1 MKNGWTYKK
10 LGEVVDN
17 LRTGLNPRVHFRL
30 NTTDAK
36 GYYITVREL
45 KGFSFTVDDRT
56 DRINDYAIKRINER
70 SNLKIGDVLYSG
82 TGTIGRTALVQE
94 LPTWW
99 NIKEGVYAL
108 TPKHDILDSSFLIY
122 AMQSESFSNKVLS
135 RTSGATVRSIPM
147 KELKEIVISFPSLS
161 EQKRIVERLDSA
173 FENIDKL
180 KANAEKQL
188 AEARTLFQK
197 SLAKAMEPKEGW
209 EEKTLGQLGD
219 LKNGMNF
226 AHNEKGVDLHILG
239 VGDFG
244 NRFSIDDVRELQM
257 ISLNQQPS
265 EDYLLKDGDIVFV
278 RSNGNKQLVGRSLV
292 VYPGDNSTT
301 FSGFCIRFRKSL
313 KVLDERFLVYLLK
326 SDNTRK
332 KLFGNGANI
341 SNLNQKTLQSLIV
354 PLPSLAEQQRIV
366 ERLDA
371 LSENIRKYEEIQRQ
385 VISECDALKQAL
397 LRKVFE

>member
-1 MKNGWTYKK
+1 MKEGWTYKK
-10 LGEVVDN
+10 LGE
-17 LRTGLNPRVHFRL
+17 LCYISTGKH
-30 NTTDAK
+30 DANHAK
-36 GYYITVREL
+36 EEGAYRFYTCASQYVYCDT
-45 KGFSFTVDDRT
+45 FSFDGDCLILPGNGANVGEVYKFSGKFDAYQRT
-56 DRINDYAIKRINER
+56 Y
-70 SNLKIGDVLYSG
+70 VLS
-82 TGTIGRTALVQE
+82 
-94 LPTWW
+94 
-99 NIKEGVYAL
+99 NIK
-108 TPKHDILDSSFLIY
+108 
-122 AMQSESFSNKVLS
+122 
-135 RTSGATVRSIPM
+135 
-147 KELKEIVISFPSLS
+147 KEEISFGYLYYYFLGNWKKQGSAKQYGAATNYIIMGNFTGFTIKYPVLS
-161 EQKRIVERLDSA
+161 EQKRIVERLDAA

-188 AEARTLFQK
+188 AEAQTLFQK

-209 EEKTLGQLGD
+209 EEKTLGQLVD

-354 PLPSLAEQQRIV
+354 PLPPLAEQQRIV
-366 ERLDA
+366 ERLDT

-385 VISECDALKQAL
+385 IISECDALKQAL

>member
-1 MKNGWTYKK
+1 MKEGWTYKK
-10 LGEVVDN
+10 LGDVCNINSGKSIKSSLIHSE
-17 LRTGLNPRVHFRL
+17 R
-30 NTTDAK
+30 K
-36 GYYITVREL
+36 E
-45 KGFSFTVDDRT
+45 GFSPCYGGNGLRGYVEMPNCNGGNP
-56 DRINDYAIKRINER
+56 I
-70 SNLKIGDVLYSG
+70 
-82 TGTIGRTALVQE
+82 IGRVGAQCGNVHYCDSPFYATEHALIVTLLDKTINPLWLCHLFSSMDLKQYA
-94 LPTWW
+94 
-99 NIKEGVYAL
+99 EGAAQPVIAARKL
-108 TPKHDILDSSFLIY
+108 
-122 AMQSESFSNKVLS
+122 LS
-135 RTSGATVRSIPM
+135 LNVSIPPM
-147 KELKEIVISFPSLS
+147 SV
-161 EQKRIVERLDSA
+161 QQRIVERLDAA

-188 AEARTLFQK
+188 AEAQTLFQK

-354 PLPSLAEQQRIV
+354 PLPPLAEQQRIV

-385 VISECDALKQAL
+385 IISECDALKQAL

>member
-1 MKNGWTYKK
+1 MIIVTYKELLEIIEFRIQNNVEPILTEEEAEEY
-10 LGEVVDN
+10 LGESVVTQLYKIREYTTNGMYN
-17 LRTGLNPRVHFRL
+17 LYTHGFTHDDGKKILSDGFH
-30 NTTDAK
+30 
-36 GYYITVREL
+36 RESEIIS
-45 KGFSFTVDDRT
+45 KEEF
-56 DRINDYAIKRINER
+56 
-70 SNLKIGDVLYSG
+70 
-82 TGTIGRTALVQE
+82 VQE
-94 LPTWW
+94 TG
-99 NIKEGVYAL
+99 IKYPESLLTGMKQNDEG
-108 TPKHDILDSSFLIY
+108 LI
-122 AMQSESFSNKVLS
+122 EN
-135 RTSGATVRSIPM
+135 SII
-147 KELKEIVISFPSLS
+147 KFPSIV
-161 EQKRIVERLDSA
+161 EQKIIVERLDAA

-188 AEARTLFQK
+188 AEAQTLFQK

-354 PLPSLAEQQRIV
+354 PLPPLAEQQRIV

-385 VISECDALKQAL
+385 IISECDALKQAL

>member
-1 MKNGWTYKK
+1 MKEGWTYKK
-10 LGEVVDN
+10 LGEVGTFVRGGGFLKRDYVEN
-17 LRTGLNPRVHFRL
+17 GIPCIHYGQIHTVLGNVTTEHITSIPEVLRNKTRFASKGDVIFAITSEDVEGSCKCTAWLGDYDVAVGGHAAIYKSSLNPAYVSYYAKSPAFYNAKKQFVHGFKVMEIKPSDIAQIDIPVPPL
-30 NTTDAK
+30 N
-36 GYYITVREL
+36 
-45 KGFSFTVDDRT
+45 
-56 DRINDYAIKRINER
+56 
-70 SNLKIGDVLYSG
+70 
-82 TGTIGRTALVQE
+82 VQ
-94 LPTWW
+94 
-99 NIKEGVYAL
+99 
-108 TPKHDILDSSFLIY
+108 
-122 AMQSESFSNKVLS
+122 Q
-135 RTSGATVRSIPM
+135 
-147 KELKEIVISFPSLS
+147 
-161 EQKRIVERLDSA
+161 RIVERLDSA

-188 AEARTLFQK
+188 SEARILFQK

-292 VYPGDNSTT
+292 VYPGDNPTT

-313 KVLDERFLVYLLK
+313 KVLDEKFLVYFLK
-326 SDNTRK
+326 SENTRK

-341 SNLNQKTLQSLIV
+341 SNLNQKILQSLIV
-354 PLPSLAEQQRIV
+354 PLPPLAEQQRIV

-385 VISECDALKQAL
+385 IISECDALKQAL

>member
-1 MKNGWTYKK
+1 MKKGWTYKK
-10 LGEVVDN
+10 LGEVGTFVRGGGFLKRDYVEN
-17 LRTGLNPRVHFRL
+17 GIPCIHYGQIHTVLGNVTTEHLTSISEGLRSKTKFASKGDVIFAITSEDVEGSCKCTAWMGDYDVAVGGHAAIYKSSLNPAYVSYYAKSPVFYNAKKQYVH
-30 NTTDAK
+30 
-36 GYYITVREL
+36 
-45 KGFSFTVDDRT
+45 GFKVMEIKPADIAQ
-56 DRINDYAIKRINER
+56 IN
-70 SNLKIGDVLYSG
+70 
-82 TGTIGRTALVQE
+82 
-94 LPTWW
+94 
-99 NIKEGVYAL
+99 
-108 TPKHDILDSSFLIY
+108 
-122 AMQSESFSNKVLS
+122 
-135 RTSGATVRSIPM
+135 IP
-147 KELKEIVISFPSLS
+147 VPSLD
-161 EQKRIVERLDSA
+161 EQQRIVERLDSA
-173 FENIDKL
+173 FENIDEL

-209 EEKTLGQLGD
+209 EEKTLVQLGD
-219 LKNGMNF
+219 LKNGMNY

-292 VYPGDNSTT
+292 VYPGDNPTT

-313 KVLDERFLVYLLK
+313 KVLDEKFLVYFLK
-326 SDNTRK
+326 SENTRK

-341 SNLNQKTLQSLIV
+341 SNLNQKILQSLIV
-354 PLPSLAEQQRIV
+354 PLPPLAEQQRIV
-366 ERLDA
+366 ERLDS

-385 VISECDALKQAL
+385 IISECDALKQAL

>member
-1 MKNGWTYKK
+1 MKEGWTYKK
-10 LGEVVDN
+10 FADCIDKIPKQRQVKSKDYKS
-17 LRTGLNPRVHFRL
+17 TGLYPIVSQEKELISGYWDDESYLYKHSKPIIIFGDHTKVVKYVDFDFVVGADGTQIL
-30 NTTDAK
+30 SPKSDVDAK
-36 GYYITVREL
+36 FFYYTLLATPIRTLGYARHFKLL
-45 KGFSFTVDDRT
+45 K
-56 DRINDYAIKRINER
+56 ER
-70 SNLKIGDVLYSG
+70 SFK
-82 TGTIGRTALVQE
+82 
-94 LPTWW
+94 
-99 NIKEGVYAL
+99 
-108 TPKHDILDSSFLIY
+108 
-122 AMQSESFSNKVLS
+122 
-135 RTSGATVRSIPM
+135 
-147 KELKEIVISFPSLS
+147 FPSLS
-161 EQKRIVERLDSA
+161 EQQHIVSRLDSA
-173 FENIDKL
+173 FAHIDER

-188 AEARTLFQK
+188 SEARALFQK
-197 SLAKAMEPKEGW
+197 ALTKAMEPKEGW

-354 PLPSLAEQQRIV
+354 PLPPLAEQQRIV

-385 VISECDALKQAL
+385 IISECDALKQAL
-397 LRKVFE
+397 LRQVFE